1 MTQRGYI
8 RITPLDGL
16 FFGKGR
22 PFNMG
27 DDTWTDADL
36 LPQPGVVWGAIFS
49 QLWYRDENTPLDALK
64 IGRIM
69 LMGENLTQLYLPAP
83 LDIFNT
89 DDGALYHHK
98 FHWQEDEKY
107 THWAKGKNVLLKPET
122 DEMVEPSEQMLI
134 SVSSL
139 RNYLGADR
147 EFSVKTEAIETHIKT
162 EFKIGISR
170 DPVLR
175 VADEG
180 LLYTVQLAQLKHGYS
195 LIVEAEYPETL
206 PTEGILKIG
215 GEGKMA
221 RFEVWG
227 EMSKHGQALSRS
239 LTLPLP
245 NVQVGFFKIY
255 LTTPAQLNKDG
266 LPAFL
271 DGKPFSIEAGVTGK
285 PYLSGGFDLKA
296 GRPKP
301 KAMLTPA
308 GSIYI
313 LEYTGDGGRC
323 TAQQAKD
330 LIGYGLNAQG
340 FNQFEI
346 MPYYGDKNQ
355 EQ

>member
-1 MTQRGYI
+1 MAQRGYI

-64 IGRIM
+64 IGRII
-69 LMGENLTQLYLPAP
+69 LMGENLSQLYLPAP
-83 LDIFNT
+83 LDMFET
-89 DDGALYHHK
+89 EDGKRYHHK
-98 FHWQEDEKY
+98 FYWQEDEKY
-107 THWAKGKNVLLKPET
+107 IHWAKGKNVLLKPET
-122 DEMVEPSEQMLI
+122 DEIVEPSEQMLI

-139 RNYLGADR
+139 RNYLGPDR
-147 EFSVKTEAIETHIKT
+147 EFSVKTEAIETYIKT

-180 LLYTVQLAQLKHGYS
+180 LLYTVQLAQFKYGYS
-195 LIVEAEYPETL
+195 LIVEAEYPDKL
-206 PTEGILKIG
+206 PVEGILKIG

-221 RFEVWG
+221 RFEAWS
-227 EMSKHGQALSRS
+227 EQSEKGQSLKNALAV
-239 LTLPLP
+239 PP
-245 NVQVGFFKIY
+245 QEDEVGFFKIY
-255 LTTPAQLNKDG
+255 LTTPAQLNQDG

-323 TAQQAKD
+323 TAQKAKE
-330 LIGYGLNAQG
+330 LIGQELNTQG
-340 FNQFEI
+340 INQFEI
-346 MPYYGDKNQ
+346 TSYYGDKDQ
-355 EQ
+355 EH

>member
-1 MTQRGYI
+1 MAQKGYI

-64 IGRIM
+64 IGRVI

-83 LDIFNT
+83 LDMFKT
-89 DDGALYHHK
+89 EDGNLYHHK
-98 FHWQEDEKY
+98 FYWQEDEKY
-107 THWAKGKNVLLKPET
+107 IHWAKGKNVLLKPET

-139 RNYLGADR
+139 RDYLGADR

-162 EFKIGISR
+162 ELKIGIFR

-180 LLYTVQLAQLKHGYS
+180 LLYTVQLAQLKYGYS
-195 LIVEAEYPETL
+195 LIVEAEYPEAL

-221 RFEVWG
+221 RFEAWS
-227 EMSKHGQALSRS
+227 EQSEEGQSLKNALAV
-239 LTLPLP
+239 PLP
-245 NVQVGFFKIY
+245 EDEVGFFKIY
-255 LTTPAQLNKDG
+255 LTTPAPLNQEG
-266 LPAFL
+266 YPAFL
-271 DGKPFSIEAGVTGK
+271 DGKPFTVEAGVTGK
-285 PYLSGGFDLKA
+285 AYPSGGFDLKA

-301 KAMLTPA
+301 KAMLSPA

-313 LEYTGDGGRC
+313 LEYTGNSGRC
-323 TAQQAKD
+323 TAQRAKE
-330 LIGYGLNAQG
+330 LIGYGLNTQG
-340 FNQFEI
+340 INQFEI
-346 MPYYGDKNQ
+346 MPYYGDKG
-355 EQ
+355 